1 MQIQGNT
8 VLITGGAAGI
18 GRAIAI
24 EFLKHNNKVI
34 IVDKNPTQLQATG
47 QEHPDLIPF
56 CCDLGHT
63 DAVQKMVA
71 TVADSYP
78 NLNVLVNNAA
88 VQFQCQF
95 GTETT
100 TMNRMREE
108 ILVNLLAPLQLC
120 HQFIPL
126 LRLQSA
132 AAIINVTSAVAQSPK
147 QSAPV
152 YSATKAALKN
162 FTQALRYQLEGSP
175 IQVFELVPPLVDTAM
190 TQGRGGW
197 KIHPDEVAQALMHG
211 LEHNHEHIPVGMM
224 QMQEWLHRFSPG
236 LVARLL
242 RGKSK

>member
-18 GRAIAI
+18 GRAIAL
-24 EFLKHNNKVI
+24 EFLQHNNKVI
-34 IVDKNPTQLQATG
+34 VVDKDPTRLQATC
-47 QEHPDLIPF
+47 QDHPELIPF

-78 NLNVLVNNAA
+78 NLNMLVNNAA

-108 ILVNLLAPLQLC
+108 LLVNLLAPLQLC

-132 AAIINVTSAVAQSPK
+132 AAIVNVTSAVAQSPK

-162 FTQALRYQLEGSP
+162 FTQALRYQLEGSS

-197 KIHPDEVAQALMHG
+197 KIHPDVVAQALMHG

-242 RGKSK
+242 RGKSN